1 MIITAGIALIAKI
14 ANGRFNSANKR
25 SRFAMSQPTQL
36 QTHRLTSHAGRRVLI
51 TGASLGIGR
60 EVARLF
66 AAEGATVA
74 IHYSRQVDEMTGYA
88 GAAAALVN
96 DLQAISPRSVG
107 LDVDLG
113 APASG
118 ARLIERASEALGC
131 VDVLVICASTQM
143 RERFEAVTAE
153 SIARHGRVNF
163 EASIEMLQAALPPMA
178 AAGWGRVIS
187 IGSLNQHRPDPELA
201 VYAAMKAA
209 HHNLIRNLA
218 QVHAAAGVTLN
229 TVSPG
234 LISTPRNAWRRESLD
249 EWHEIERK
257 ANPMHRAG
265 CPDEV
270 AHMVLL
276 LASDAGAFITGADIP
291 VDGGAH
297 L

>member
-1 MIITAGIALIAKI
+1 MSDLIHTEPQ
-14 ANGRFNSANKR
+14 S
-25 SRFAMSQPTQL
+25 
-36 QTHRLTSHAGRRVLI
+36 LTSHAGRRVLI

-60 EVARLF
+60 EIARLF
-66 AAEGATVA
+66 AAQGAIVA

-88 GAAAALVN
+88 GAAAALVD
-96 DLQAISPRSVG
+96 DLQTHSPRSIG

-113 APASG
+113 VAGSG
-118 ARLIERASEALGC
+118 AQLVKRAIEAIGG

-143 RERFEAVTAE
+143 REPFDAVTAQ
-153 SIARHGRVNF
+153 SIAKHARVNF

-178 AAGWGRVIS
+178 AAGWGRVVS
-187 IGSLNQHRPDPELA
+187 IGSLNQLRPDPELA

-209 HHNLIRNLA
+209 HHNVIRNLA
-218 QVHAAAGVTLN
+218 RVHAASGVTLN

-234 LISTPRNAWRRESLD
+234 LISTPRNAWRRENLAD
-249 EWHEIERK
+249 WHAIEHK

-265 CPDEV
+265 CPEEV

-276 LASDAGAFITGADIP
+276 LASGAGAFVTGADIP

>member
-1 MIITAGIALIAKI
+1 MAKI
-14 ANGRFNSANKR
+14 AGDGFSSANQR
-25 SRFAMSQPTQL
+25 SRIAMSQPSQL

-66 AAEGATVA
+66 VAEGATVA
-74 IHYSRQVDEMTGYA
+74 IHYSRQIDEMTGYA

-96 DLQAISPRSVG
+96 DLQALSPRSVG
-107 LDVDLG
+107 LDVDLS

-118 ARLIERASEALGC
+118 AQLVERASEALGGL
-131 VDVLVICASTQM
+131 DVLVVCASTQM
-143 RERFEAVTAE
+143 RQRFAAITPE
-153 SIARHGRVNF
+153 SIGRHARVNF
-163 EASIEMLQAALPPMA
+163 EASVEMLQAALPPMA
-178 AAGWGRVIS
+178 AVGWGRVIS
-187 IGSLNQHRPDPELA
+187 IGSLNQYRPDPELA

-218 QVHAAAGVTLN
+218 RVHAADGVTLN

-234 LISTPRNAWRRESLD
+234 LISTPRNAWRRENLH
-249 EWHEIERK
+249 EWHDIERK

-265 CPDEV
+265 CPEEV

-276 LASDAGAFITGADIP
+276 LASDAGAFTTGADIP

>member
-1 MIITAGIALIAKI
+1 
-14 ANGRFNSANKR
+14 
-25 SRFAMSQPTQL
+25 MSQPTHL
-36 QTHRLTSHAGRRVLI
+36 HPDRVTSHAGRRVLI

-66 AAEGATVA
+66 AAEGAAVA
-74 IHYSRQVDEMTGYA
+74 IHYSRQVDDTTGYA
-88 GAAAALVN
+88 GVAAALVN
-96 DLQAISPRSVG
+96 DLRELSPRSVA
-107 LDVDLG
+107 LDVDLS

-118 ARLIERASEALGC
+118 AHLVERASEALGG
-131 VDVLVICASTQM
+131 VDVLVICASTQI
-143 RERFEAVTAE
+143 RERFEAVRAE
-153 SIARHGRVNF
+153 SIARHGRINF
-163 EASIEMLQAALPPMA
+163 EASVEMLQAALPLMTE
-178 AAGWGRVIS
+178 AGWGRIIS
-187 IGSLNQHRPDPELA
+187 IGSLNQCRPDPELA

-218 QVHAAAGVTLN
+218 KVHAAAGVTFN

-234 LISTPRNAWRRESLD
+234 LISTPRNAWRRENPD

-265 CPDEV
+265 CPEEV

-276 LASDAGAFITGADIP
+276 LACEAGAFITGADIP

>member
-1 MIITAGIALIAKI
+1 MA
-14 ANGRFNSANKR
+14 
-25 SRFAMSQPTQL
+25 QPTKL
-36 QTHRLTSHAGRRVLI
+36 QIARMTSHEGRRVLI

-66 AAEGATVA
+66 AAEGAVVA
-74 IHYSRQVDEMTGYA
+74 MHYSRQIDEMTGYA

-96 DLQAISPRSVG
+96 DLQALSPDSAG
-107 LDVDLG
+107 LDVDLS
-113 APASG
+113 APGSG
-118 ARLIERASEALGC
+118 ALLVERANEILGG
-131 VDVLVICASTQM
+131 VDVLVICASTQI
-143 RERFEAVTAE
+143 RERFGAVTAE
-153 SIARHGRVNF
+153 SIARHARVNF
-163 EASIEMLQAALPPMA
+163 EASVEMLQAALGPMA

-187 IGSLNQHRPDPELA
+187 IGSLNQFRPDPELA

-218 QVHAAAGVTLN
+218 KVHAADGITLN

-234 LISTPRNAWRRESLD
+234 LISTPRNAWRRENPH
-249 EWHEIERK
+249 EWHEIEHK

-265 CPDEV
+265 IPEEV

-276 LASDAGAFITGADIP
+276 LTSDAGAFTTGADIP